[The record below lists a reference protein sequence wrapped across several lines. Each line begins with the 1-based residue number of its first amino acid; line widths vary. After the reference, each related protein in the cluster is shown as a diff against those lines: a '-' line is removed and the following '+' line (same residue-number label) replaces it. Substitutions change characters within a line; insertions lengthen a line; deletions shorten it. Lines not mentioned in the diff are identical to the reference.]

1 MSDQFI
7 VKEVSNLVFM
17 DYQTQEPLG
26 FTDYAS
32 VTTSDVKTTRI
43 EVRGGQG
50 NYLLGVVDHSKTVTV
65 TLTLPLVD
73 LKFVAMLNGDTI
85 TPQTQNVYQRDKLTV
100 QVVSTGTI
108 NVTAGATTSGNVVVA
123 LNGTSYNVAVLGTD
137 SANAVAGKIQAVLAA
152 IPNVNT
158 TVSTSTVTV
167 TVVGNSAITL
177 NTTVGT
183 TGVTATTNVTSGNG
197 VLLSKTPNV
206 GTLSLYELVDS
217 RDFGDQIKSGDPTTD
232 ENTYSQSGQ
241 VVSLNSTSQEIGD
254 EVLAIYQYATT
265 STAKKVTIKANKFT
279 KTLTIFGDSV
289 FNDQVSEEMVPIK
302 VQMYK
307 AKPQGN
313 ITFTQ
318 DGTKATELTLTI
330 DLMAV
335 DLPNG
340 DKGFMEYVVLPDEA
354 VED

>member
-7 VKEVSNLVFM
+7 VKEVSNLVFL
-17 DYQTQEPLG
+17 DYQTQQPLG
-26 FTDYAS
+26 YTDYAS
-32 VTTSDVKTTRI
+32 VTTSDVKATRI

-73 LKFVAMLNGDTI
+73 LKFVAMLSGDTL
-85 TPQTQNVYQRDKLTV
+85 TPQSQNVYQRDKLTV
-100 QVVSTGTI
+100 QVISTGTI
-108 NVTAGATTSGNVVVA
+108 NVTAGASTAGNAVVA
-123 LNGTSYNVAVLGTD
+123 LNGTNYNVAVLATD
-137 SANAVAGKIQAVLAA
+137 SASSVAGKIQAVLAA
-152 IPNVNT
+152 IPNVNA
-158 TVSTSTVTV
+158 TVNGTTV
-167 TVVGNSAITL
+167 TVVVAGSSAITL
-177 NTTVGT
+177 TYTAGT
-183 TGVTATTNVTSGNG
+183 TGTTATANVTSTNG
-197 VLLSKTPNV
+197 VVLTQTPNA
-206 GTLSLYELVDS
+206 GTLNLYDLVDA
-217 RDFGDQIKSGDPTTD
+217 RDFGTAVTSGDPTATP
-232 ENTYSQSGQ
+232 NTYSLSGQ
-241 VVSLNSTSQEIGD
+241 TVSLNTTSHPVGN
-254 EVLAIYQYATT
+254 EVIALYQYATT

-279 KTLTIFGDSV
+279 KTLIIFGDSL
-289 FNDQVSEEMVPIK
+289 FNDQVTEEMVPIK

-313 ITFTQ
+313 IQFTQ
-318 DGTKATELTLTI
+318 DGTKATDLTLTI